1 MTSVELFLAI
11 VKILIVILFLLNTAA
26 IATWADRRQSA
37 MVQDRVGP
45 NRAMVSLPSWVVRLI
60 VLLPPSILG
69 GIALLPLLKGIR
81 PDLAVQTLPIS
92 AQLAVF
98 VGWFSLLVLCGTVR
112 RGEAM
117 NGAEAALKGI
127 EPRSIFYGGVAVHAL
142 VFVLLSAVPESAVV
156 LGAQI
161 AGAVLAA
168 LLFLSGIYTASRVP
182 DGPIAIRLAG
192 LLHAAAD
199 AMKMI
204 WKEDFIPPKG
214 DKLLHS
220 LAPMLALFPAL
231 VTFAVI
237 PFGESLCFMSDPT
250 KPFYAASPP
259 PFEWADLGR
268 IAHVMNHEG
277 FCRGHLVNLQ
287 VADLNVGLLY
297 IFAMAGTG
305 VIGAALAGWASDNKF
320 SLLGGLR
327 AASQMVSYE
336 VAMGISLIGVLMT
349 YGSIQLRPMVEWQ
362 SENAWGIFVQPFA
375 FLLFLT
381 ALAAECKRVPFDQ
394 PEGESEIV
402 AGYFVEYSG
411 MKWGMFVTG
420 EYIEL
425 MTSSAILVTIFFGG
439 FALPFLHRDGI
450 TVSFGDTVLYPE
462 LLTLFVPQFGE
473 PAAKCTHNWVLRTSA
488 DHK

>member
-45 NRAMVSLPSWVVRLI
+45 NRAMVSLPSLVVRLI

-69 GIALLPLLKGIR
+69 GIALLPLLRNIR
-81 PDLAVQTLPIS
+81 PDMAAQTLPIS
-92 AQLAVF
+92 AQLAVL
-98 VGWFSLLVLCGTVR
+98 VAWFSLIVLCGMVR
-112 RGEAM
+112 NGEPMNDGEA
-117 NGAEAALKGI
+117 AIARL

-142 VFVLLSAVPESAVV
+142 TFVALSAVPEAQVV
-156 LGAQI
+156 LAAKI

-168 LLFLSGIYTASRVP
+168 FLFVSGIYAASRVP

-237 PFGESLCFMSDPT
+237 PFGETICFASDPS
-250 KPFYAASPP
+250 KPFNPANPP
-259 PFEWADLGR
+259 AFEWADLGR
-268 IAHVMNHEG
+268 IAHVMAREG
-277 FCRGHLVNLQ
+277 GCRGHLVNLQ

-327 AASQMVSYE
+327 AAS
-336 VAMGISLIGVLMT
+336 
-349 YGSIQLRPMVEWQ
+349 
-362 SENAWGIFVQPFA
+362 
-375 FLLFLT
+375 
-381 ALAAECKRVPFDQ
+381 
-394 PEGESEIV
+394 
-402 AGYFVEYSG
+402 
-411 MKWGMFVTG
+411 
-420 EYIEL
+420 
-425 MTSSAILVTIFFGG
+425 
-439 FALPFLHRDGI
+439 
-450 TVSFGDTVLYPE
+450 
-462 LLTLFVPQFGE
+462 
-473 PAAKCTHNWVLRTSA
+473 
-488 DHK
+488 